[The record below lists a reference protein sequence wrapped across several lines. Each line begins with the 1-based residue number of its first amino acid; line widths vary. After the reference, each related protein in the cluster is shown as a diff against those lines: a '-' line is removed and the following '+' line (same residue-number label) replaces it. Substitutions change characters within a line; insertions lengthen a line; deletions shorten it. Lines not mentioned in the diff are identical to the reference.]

1 MVTIILI
8 ISFVF
13 DSIISNFIS
22 LNSIFIPLLTLMA
35 LIVIYPYFN
44 INKSKYLLACFVTG
58 ICYDLIYTNTIIIH
72 GFLFLV
78 LGFVVIKLNLILSN
92 NYVNVAIM
100 ALIVIT
106 IYRIVSYGL
115 LLITANVSFDFLIL
129 FKSIYSSLI
138 LNIIYVS
145 LTFIITDRI
154 ANKLKIR
161 RSN

>member
-1 MVTIILI
+1 MVTIILTL
-8 ISFVF
+8 SFIL

-22 LNSIFIPLLTLMA
+22 LNSLFIPLLTIMA
-35 LIVIYPYFN
+35 LIIIYPYFN
-44 INKSKYLLACFVTG
+44 SNKNKYLMVCFVTG